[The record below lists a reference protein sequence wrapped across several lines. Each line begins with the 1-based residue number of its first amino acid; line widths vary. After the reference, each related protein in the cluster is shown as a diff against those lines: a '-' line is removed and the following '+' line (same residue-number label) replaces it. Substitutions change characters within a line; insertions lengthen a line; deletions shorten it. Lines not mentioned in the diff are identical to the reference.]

1 MMLRERMIPC
11 QSREAVVTVLSYQN
25 GILDGYLQH
34 PRLEKKEKLKSIS
47 QLVLL
52 LDGLL
57 DLEGSLNSPLPLVLR
72 ECTELDGAAVFK
84 IQILF
89 REHYTWQGRLIWENE
104 NQEIVFHSAI
114 ELIQLLDEILSE

>member
-1 MMLRERMIPC
+1 MRVCLMKGPIQALHNY
-11 QSREAVVTVLSYQN
+11 A
-25 GILDGYLQH
+25 GIF
-34 PRLEKKEKLKSIS
+34 
-47 QLVLL
+47 LVLL

-89 REHYTWQGRLIWENE
+89 RE
-104 NQEIVFHSAI
+104 
-114 ELIQLLDEILSE
+114 IQALHNYAGIFLGSFRE